1 MQIQKRFSRWGLIV
15 ASLFIF
21 SLILWNTF
29 LFFNQLKENE
39 RVKMSIF
46 AQAYQELQN
55 QATENAMLGEM
66 VLTVI
71 QSNTTTPMILYTH
84 KEKYF
89 TDRNIAL
96 TDVNTLE
103 KKERLIE
110 QFSSEYTPIDLNIT
124 RYFLF

>member
-1 MQIQKRFSRWGLIV
+1 MQIQKRFSRSGLIV
-15 ASLFIF
+15 ASLLII

-46 AQAYQELQN
+46 AQAYQELQH
-55 QATENAMLGEM
+55 QVTEDAMVGEM

-84 KEKYF
+84 KEEFY
-89 TDRNIAL
+89 TDRNIDS
-96 TDVNTLE
+96 TEVNTLE
-103 KKERLIE
+103 KKKKLIE
-110 QFSSEYTPIDLNIT
+110 
-124 RYFLF
+124 

>member
-15 ASLFIF
+15 ASLFII

-110 QFSSEYTPIDLNIT
+110 
-124 RYFLF
+124 